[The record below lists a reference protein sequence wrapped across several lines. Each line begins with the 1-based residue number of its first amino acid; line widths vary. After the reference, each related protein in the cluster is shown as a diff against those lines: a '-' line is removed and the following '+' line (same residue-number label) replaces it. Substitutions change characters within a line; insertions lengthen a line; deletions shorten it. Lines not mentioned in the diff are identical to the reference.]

1 MSRWR
6 AERMGTASHYEN
18 GKTIERL
25 QRAFDGIERP
35 APKRP
40 QTRAE
45 RRRLQRERDIE
56 DAYMP
61 DTSMQDVTAERDK
74 DAGRTFSHRH
84 GKEMSLRA

>member
-45 RRRLQRERDIE
+45 RRRLQRERDLE
-56 DAYMP
+56 DGIYAGYLH
-61 DTSMQDVTAERDK
+61 
-74 DAGRTFSHRH
+74 AGRHSGTRQ
-84 GKEMSLRA
+84 GRGEDILP